1 MFSNASKS
9 VRAMWDNRS
18 GSIAPILALSLLMI
32 MGGVGLSIDGARI
45 YRAQQKLQASVDA
58 AVLAAAR
65 RAVADGDDASINEA
79 FSRFL
84 AASGIATEME
94 LLGAS
99 PDTSVDRR
107 VAADVYAYLPT
118 VLMPVL
124 GIDKVKLRAFA
135 AVEYGFT
142 KLEIALALDN
152 TGSMAGAKLDA
163 LKSSARSMV
172 DTLLDK
178 APNDGDIR
186 ISLVPFAQ
194 YVNVGLDNRNAPWID
209 VPADYS
215 QTQEVCGDVTPVIS
229 TSNCRTVPYS
239 YTQDGVTT
247 SGTTTQCDY
256 QYGPPVYQCN
266 TYTYTYTWYGCVGSR
281 TYPLNVQDGNYGQ
294 RIPGLLNVSCQNRIQ
309 PLTSSR
315 SDLTT
320 AIDGMI
326 ATGDTYMPAGVMWG
340 LRTLSPTA
348 PYSESEGERTDG
360 DGNKLKKVL
369 VLMTDGENTRSPQY
383 PNHNGSDATLA
394 NQLTTEACTA
404 AKDKGVQI
412 FTIAFSVT
420 SEPIKDL
427 MRSCASSGGNFFDA
441 ANSAQLDAAMQ
452 SIAGQLGGLRLTN

>member
-1 MFSNASKS
+1 
-9 VRAMWDNRS
+9 
-18 GSIAPILALSLLMI
+18 MI
-32 MGGVGLSIDGARI
+32 IGGVGLSVDGARI
-45 YRAQQKLQASVDA
+45 YQAQRKLQASVDA

-65 RAVADGDDASINEA
+65 RAVADGDDESINEV

-84 AASGIATEME
+84 AASGIAQEMQ

-99 PDTSVDRR
+99 ADTSVDRR

-124 GIDKVKLRAFA
+124 GVDKVKLRAFA

-142 KLEIALALDN
+142 KLEIALALDT
-152 TGSMAGAKLDA
+152 TGSMTGTRLNA
-163 LKSSARSMV
+163 LKTSAREMV

-215 QTQEVCGDVTPVIS
+215 QTQESCGDVTPIIS
-229 TSNCRTVPYS
+229 TSNCRTVTSTYHV
-239 YTQDGVTT
+239 DGVPQTVT
-247 SGTTTQCDY
+247 YQQCDY
-256 QYGPPVYQCN
+256 EYGPPVYQCN
-266 TYTYTYTWYGCVGSR
+266 TYTYTYTWNGCVGSR
-281 TYPLNVQDGNYGQ
+281 AYPLNVQDTNYGQ
-294 RIPGLLNVSCQNRIQ
+294 RVPGLLNVACPSRVQ

-320 AIDGMI
+320 AIDGMV
-326 ATGDTYMPAGVMWG
+326 ANGDTYIPHGVMWG

-348 PYSESEGERTDG
+348 PYSESEGEKTDG

-383 PNHNGSDATLA
+383 PDHNGSDSALA
-394 NQLTTEACTA
+394 NQLTTEACNA
-404 AKDKGVQI
+404 AKAKDIQI
-412 FTIAFSVT
+412 FTIAFEVT
-420 SEPIKDL
+420 NDPTKDL
-427 MRSCASSGGNFFDA
+427 MRSCATSAGNFFDA

-452 SIAGQLGGLRLTN
+452 AIAGQLGGLRLTN